1 MTGSS
6 ARLRPRLSGTNL
18 ERAADHNQRITL
30 HAIRVCG
37 MLTRV
42 ELAGIT
48 GLTAPAIANI
58 TKRLLQ
64 DGLIEEAGQR
74 RGGRGQP
81 PTKLVIRSDACYSV
95 GVNIDRDHITIVLVD
110 FAGQTLARV
119 SEEIDYALPADVR
132 ALFDRSIADMLAG
145 AGVDAAKVV
154 GLGVAMPDDLG
165 SVDLPGRPA
174 NYGEWNSVEMSA
186 LFSDRFGPP
195 VFVEN
200 DAAAAAMGEMQL
212 GMGQRINS
220 FFYILI
226 SSGLGGGLVIDGNYV
241 RGANGRSGEIGF
253 MQAHRVEGG
262 ADAQLQ
268 NIVSLSALSKA
279 LEDEGFRLADALDG
293 SKHRLGDAQ
302 NDSVPDAVACADR
315 WIDMAARQLVEPLA
329 AVNCLVN
336 PAAVL
341 VGGRLPATLVELL
354 AERVNAHMQAMA
366 GRLPSVAPVA
376 RATLSE
382 DAPAMGAAILPF
394 SHFLLPKP
402 GALWKVPNSVA
413 VDVAG

>member
-1 MTGSS
+1 MTETSH
-6 ARLRPRLSGTNL
+6 RPRLSGTNL

-42 ELAGIT
+42 ELARIT

-81 PTKLVIRSDACYSV
+81 PTKLVIRSDACYSI
-95 GVNIDRDHITIVLVD
+95 GINIDRDHFTIVLVD
-110 FAGQTLARV
+110 FAGTTLARI
-119 SEEIDYALPADVR
+119 SENIDYALPPHVQ
-132 ALFDRSIADMLAG
+132 ALYHKSIEGMLQG
-145 AGVDAAKVV
+145 AGVDPAKLV
-154 GLGVAMPDDLG
+154 GIGVAVPDDLG

-174 NYGEWNSVEMSA
+174 AYGEWNSVQMSD

-212 GMGQRINS
+212 GMGQKINS
-220 FFYILI
+220 FFYILL

-253 MQAHRVEGG
+253 MPAHRVEGG
-262 ADAQLQ
+262 SDAQLQ
-268 NIVSLSALSKA
+268 NIVSLSALTRA
-279 LEDEGFRLADALDG
+279 LAEDGHSLADALG
-293 SKHRLGDAQ
+293 GE
-302 NDSVPDAVACADR
+302 VPEAAACADR
-315 WIDMAARQLVEPLA
+315 WIDLAARQLVEPLA

-341 VGGRLPATLVELL
+341 VGGRLPAAMVELL
-354 AERVNAHMQAMA
+354 AERANAHLQAMA
-366 GRLPSVAPVA
+366 DKLPSLAPVA

-382 DAPAMGAAILPF
+382 DAPAVGAAILPF

-402 GALWKVPNSVA
+402 GALWKVPHSMGA
-413 VDVAG
+413 DSDA

>member
-165 SVDLPGRPA
+165 SVDLPGRPFA
-174 NYGEWNSVEMSA
+174 YGEWEQVSMA
-186 LFSDRFGPP
+186 DLFAGLHDWP
-195 VFVEN
+195 VFREN

-212 GMGQRINS
+212 GKGQSNTS
-220 FFYILI
+220 FFYILM
-226 SSGLGGGLVIDGNYV
+226 SSGLGGGLVVDGNYV

-253 MQAHRVEGG
+253 MLARRDDDVAEP
-262 ADAQLQ
+262 LQ
-268 NIVSLSALSKA
+268 NIVSLSALAKDLAAQGFNLTEA
-279 LEDEGFRLADALDG
+279 LHSTDGPAADG
-293 SKHRLGDAQ
+293 
-302 NDSVPDAVACADR
+302 VDR
-315 WIDMAARQLVEPLA
+315 WIDMAAAQLAAPLA

-336 PAAVL
+336 PAAIL
-341 VGGRLPATLVELL
+341 LGGRLPTRLMDLL
-354 AERVNAHMQAMA
+354 AERTNAQLQTMA
-366 GRLPSVAPVA
+366 AQLPAVAPVS
-376 RATLSE
+376 RAALSE
-382 DAPAMGAAILPF
+382 DAPAVGAAILPF
-394 SHFLLPKP
+394 SHFLLPTP
-402 GALWKVPNSVA
+402 GALWKPSRGA
-413 VDVAG
+413 VTIGADA

>member
-6 ARLRPRLSGTNL
+6 LRQRPRLSGTNL

-132 ALFDRSIADMLAG
+132 ALYDRSIAGMLAG

-165 SVDLPGRPA
+165 SVDLPGRPLA
-174 NYGEWNSVEMSA
+174 YGEWEQVSMA
-186 LFSDRFGPP
+186 DLFAGPHDWP
-195 VFVEN
+195 VFREN

-212 GMGQRINS
+212 GKGQTNTS
-220 FFYILI
+220 FFYILM
-226 SSGLGGGLVIDGNYV
+226 SSGLGGGLVVDGNYV
-241 RGANGRSGEIGF
+241 RGASGRSGEIGF
-253 MQAHRVEGG
+253 ML
-262 ADAQLQ
+262 AQRGDGPAEPLQ
-268 NIVSLSALSKA
+268 NIVSLSALAKDMGAQGFA
-279 LEDEGFRLADALDG
+279 LREALHATDGVAADAI
-293 SKHRLGDAQ
+293 
-302 NDSVPDAVACADR
+302 NR
-315 WIDMAARQLVEPLA
+315 WIEMAAEQLAAPLA

-336 PAAVL
+336 PAAIL
-341 VGGRLPATLVELL
+341 LGGRLPTRLMDLL
-354 AERVNAHMQAMA
+354 AERMNAQMRDIAAQ
-366 GRLPSVAPVA
+366 LPAVAPVS
-376 RATLSE
+376 RAALSE
-382 DAPAMGAAILPF
+382 DAPAVGAAILPF
-394 SHFLLPKP
+394 SHFLLPTP
-402 GALWKVPNSVA
+402 GALWKPSRGSVTIGA
-413 VDVAG
+413 DG